1 VIFINPKQR
10 VLKVVY
16 SKHIHHNK
24 RHYVDWWLLSFI
36 FILMCYGLVILYSA
50 GGWIIVKKQIIR
62 LALGFIVMLLLA
74 QLKPEKLAGITP
86 WLYLMTVGLLVAVFL
101 FGYESK
107 GATRW
112 LKIGIRF
119 QPSELAKLTI
129 PLVLAWFYRYRI
141 LPPSF
146 KSVVISLIILAF
158 PVLLIFKQPDL
169 GTSILVAVSGF
180 FVLFLAGLSWK
191 YIIGAFVA
199 VASIA
204 PIMWNF
210 FLKTYQK
217 NRVLT
222 FLNPESDSL
231 GSGWNIIQS
240 KIAIGSGGLTGKGWQ
255 NGSQTQLDFLPE
267 HSTDFIL
274 SVLSE
279 EFGLIGVIAL
289 LTIYLAI
296 ILRSLYIAAKAKDTF
311 NRLFAGALT
320 LTFFVYLFINA
331 GMISGLLP
339 VVGVPLPLVSYGGT
353 SIITL
358 MASFGMIMSVH
369 NHRKL
374 LKS

>member
-1 VIFINPKQR
+1 MIYAGR
-10 VLKVVY
+10 
-16 SKHIHHNK
+16 IHHNK
-24 RHYVDWWLLSFI
+24 RHYIDWWLMA
-36 FILMCYGLVILYSA
+36 FILLLMSFGLVVLFSA
-50 GGWIIVKKQIIR
+50 GGWVLVKKQIIR
-62 LALGFIVMLLLA
+62 LALGLVVMLLLA
-74 QLKPEKLAGITP
+74 QVKPEKLAGLTP
-86 WLYLMTVGLLVAVFL
+86 WLYVLTILLLLAVFF

-112 LKIGIRF
+112 IKIGIRF
-119 QPSELAKLTI
+119 QPSELAKLVI
-129 PLVLAWFYRYRI
+129 PLMIAWFYRYRI
-141 LPPSF
+141 LPPDL
-146 KSVVISLIILAF
+146 KSIGISLLILLI
-158 PVLLIFKQPDL
+158 PVFLIFKQPDL
-169 GTSILVAVSGF
+169 GTSILVAVSGL

-191 YIIGAFVA
+191 YILGGLVTLVSA
-199 VASIA
+199 A
-204 PIMWNF
+204 PIMWLF
-210 FLKTYQK
+210 FMKEYQK
-217 NRVLT
+217 QRVLT
-222 FLNPESDSL
+222 FLNPTQDSL

-240 KIAIGSGGLTGKGWQ
+240 EIAIGSGGLLGKGWQ

-279 EFGLIGVIAL
+279 EFGLLGVTIL
-289 LTIYLAI
+289 LLLYIAI
-296 ILRSLYIAAKAKDTF
+296 ILRGLYIASQAKDTF
-311 NRLFAGALT
+311 NRLIAGALT

-358 MASFGMIMSVH
+358 MAGFGMIMSVY

>member
-1 VIFINPKQR
+1 MIFNSA
-10 VLKVVY
+10 V
-16 SKHIHHNK
+16 HHNK

-36 FILMCYGLVILYSA
+36 VVLMCYGLIVLYSA
-50 GGWIIVKKQIIR
+50 GGWVLVKKQMVR
-62 LALGFIVMLLLA
+62 LALGVFVMLFLA

-86 WLYLMTVGLLVAVFL
+86 WLYLMTIVLLLAVLF

-107 GATRW
+107 GAKRW

-141 LPPSF
+141 LPPDLKSIGI
-146 KSVVISLIILAF
+146 SVVLLLVPVFLIY
-158 PVLLIFKQPDL
+158 KEPDL
-169 GTSILVAVSGF
+169 GTSILVAVSGL

-191 YIIGAFVA
+191 YIIGGLVFLSTVVA
-199 VASIA
+199 
-204 PIMWNF
+204 PLMWSF
-210 FLKTYQK
+210 FLKDYQK
-217 NRVLT
+217 RRVLT
-222 FLNPESDSL
+222 FLNPESDTL
-231 GSGWNIIQS
+231 GSSWNIIQS
-240 KIAIGSGGLTGKGWQ
+240 KIAIGSGGLFGKGWQ

-279 EFGLIGVIAL
+279 EFGLMGVIL
-289 LTIYLAI
+289 LLLIYMAI
-296 ILRSLYIAAKAKDTF
+296 IFRGLFIAAQAKDTF

-320 LTFFVYLFINA
+320 LTFFVYLIINA

-358 MASFGMIMSVH
+358 MASFGMIMSVY

>member
-1 VIFINPKQR
+1 MAYISHF
-10 VLKVVY
+10 
-16 SKHIHHNK
+16 HHNK
-24 RHYVDWWLLSFI
+24 RHYVDWWLLI
-36 FILMCYGLVILYSA
+36 LIVILMCYGLIVLYSA
-50 GGWIIVKKQIIR
+50 GGWILVKKQIIR
-62 LALGFIVMLLLA
+62 LALGMIVMLFLA

-86 WLYLMTVGLLVAVFL
+86 WLYFATVLLLVAVL
-101 FGYESK
+101 VFGYESK
-107 GATRW
+107 GARRW

-141 LPPSF
+141 LPPDF
-146 KSVVISLIILAF
+146 KSIIISFILLLLPAYLIY
-158 PVLLIFKQPDL
+158 KQPDL
-169 GTSILVAVSGF
+169 GTSILVVVSGV

-191 YIIGAFVA
+191 YIIGGIVVA
-199 VASIA
+199 TSVIA
-204 PIMWNF
+204 PLMWNF
-210 FLKTYQK
+210 FLKDYQK
-217 NRVLT
+217 RRVLT

-231 GSGWNIIQS
+231 GSSWNIIQS
-240 KIAIGSGGLTGKGWQ
+240 KIAIGSGGLFGKGWQ

-279 EFGLIGVIAL
+279 EFGLMGVIL
-289 LTIYLAI
+289 LLLIYMAI
-296 ILRSLYIAAKAKDTF
+296 IFRGLYIASQAKDTF
-311 NRLFAGALT
+311 NRLFTGALT
-320 LTFFVYLFINA
+320 LTFFVYLIINA

-358 MASFGMIMSVH
+358 MASFGMIMSVY

>member
-1 VIFINPKQR
+1 MIHK
-10 VLKVVY
+10 
-16 SKHIHHNK
+16 KHNYHNK
-24 RHYVDWWLLSFI
+24 RHYIDWWLFI
-36 FILMCYGLVILYSA
+36 LIVILMCYGLFVLYSA
-50 GGWIIVKKQIIR
+50 GGWVLVKKQMIR
-62 LALGFIVMLLLA
+62 MALGMFVMLLLA
-74 QLKPEKLAGITP
+74 QLKPEKLAGIAP
-86 WLYLMTVGLLVAVFL
+86 WLFIMTVLLLVAVLL

-107 GATRW
+107 GAQRW

-129 PLVLAWFYRYRI
+129 PLMLAWFYRYRV
-141 LPPSF
+141 LPPDF
-146 KSVVISLIILAF
+146 KSLFISVFLLMIPVILIY
-158 PVLLIFKQPDL
+158 KQPDL
-169 GTSILVAVSGF
+169 GTSILVAVSGI

-191 YIIGAFVA
+191 YIASGLA
-199 VASIA
+199 VVSTAA
-204 PIMWNF
+204 PILWHYS
-210 FLKTYQK
+210 LSAYQK
-217 NRVLT
+217 RRVMT
-222 FLNPESDSL
+222 FLNPDNDSL
-231 GSGWNIIQS
+231 GSSWNIIQS
-240 KIAIGSGGLTGKGWQ
+240 KIAIGSGGVFGKGWL

-274 SVLSE
+274 SVLAE
-279 EFGLIGVIAL
+279 EFGLIGVVL
-289 LTIYLAI
+289 LLLLYIAI
-296 ILRSLYIAAKAKDTF
+296 ILRGLYIAFQAKETF

-320 LTFFVYLFINA
+320 LTFFVYVFINA

>member
-1 VIFINPKQR
+1 MIFSN
-10 VLKVVY
+10 
-16 SKHIHHNK
+16 HTHHNK

-36 FILMCYGLVILYSA
+36 LVLMVFGLFVLHSA
-50 GGWIIVKKQIIR
+50 GTWVLVKKQIIR
-62 LALGFIVMLLLA
+62 LALGMVVMLFLA
-74 QLKPEKLAGITP
+74 QVKPEKLAGITP
-86 WLYLMTVGLLVAVFL
+86 WLYLLTVMLLLAVFF
-101 FGYESK
+101 FGVQSK
-107 GATRW
+107 GAQRW

-146 KSVVISLIILAF
+146 KSIAISLLILF
-158 PVLLIFKQPDL
+158 VPVLLIFKQPDL
-169 GTSILVAVSGF
+169 GTAILVAVSGL

-191 YIIGAFVA
+191 YIVGGVLAI
-199 VASIA
+199 ASAA
-204 PIMWNF
+204 PVLWMF
-210 FLKTYQK
+210 FMQEYQK
-217 NRVLT
+217 KRVLT
-222 FLNPESDSL
+222 FLNPQNDTL

-240 KIAIGSGGLTGKGWQ
+240 KIAIGSGGLFGKGWHQ
-255 NGSQTQLDFLPE
+255 GSQTQLDFLPE

-279 EFGLIGVIAL
+279 EFGLLGVSVL
-289 LTIYLAI
+289 LLIYLAI
-296 ILRSLYIAAKAKDTF
+296 IFRCLYISMRSKDTF

-358 MASFGMIMSVH
+358 MASFGMIMSVY

-374 LKS
+374 LK

>member
-1 VIFINPKQR
+1 MMIYNNR
-10 VLKVVY
+10 
-16 SKHIHHNK
+16 IHHNK
-24 RHYVDWWLLSFI
+24 RHYLDWWLLLFI
-36 FILMCYGLVILYSA
+36 VILMCYGLVVLYSA
-50 GGWIIVKKQIIR
+50 GGWILVKKQMIR
-62 LALGFIVMLLLA
+62 LALGLLVMVVLA
-74 QLKPEKLAGITP
+74 QLKPEKLARITP
-86 WLYLMTVGLLVAVFL
+86 WLYLVTVLLLIAVMF

-129 PLVLAWFYRYRI
+129 PLMLAWFYRYRI

-146 KSVVISLIILAF
+146 KSIALSLLFLII
-158 PVLLIFKQPDL
+158 PVVLIFKQPDL
-169 GTSILVAVSGF
+169 GTSILVVVSGL
-180 FVLFLAGLSWK
+180 FVLFLAGISWK
-191 YIIGAFVA
+191 YIIGGILSLAA
-199 VASIA
+199 IA
-204 PIMWNF
+204 PVMWNF
-210 FLKTYQK
+210 FLKEYQK
-217 NRVLT
+217 NRILT
-222 FLNPESDSL
+222 FLNPDNDSL
-231 GSGWNIIQS
+231 GISWNIIQS
-240 KIAIGSGGLTGKGWQ
+240 KIAIGSGGLFGKGWQ

-274 SVLSE
+274 SVLAE
-279 EFGLIGVIAL
+279 EFGLVGVIFL
-289 LTIYLAI
+289 LLIYLAI
-296 ILRSLYIAAKAKDTF
+296 IFRGLFIATQAKDTF

-320 LTFFVYLFINA
+320 LTFFVYLVINA

-358 MASFGMIMSVH
+358 MAAFGMIMSVY